1 MMTVLSFI
9 IAISILV
16 VIHEY
21 GHFWVARRCGVKVL
35 RFSVGFGKPFWS
47 FKDKHGTEFA
57 VAPLPLGGYVKMLD
71 EREGPVAEEEK
82 HQAFTQKTASQ
93 RIAIA
98 AAGPIAN
105 FLFAILAYWALYMM
119 GVTGLT
125 PVVGKVDPQSPLAG
139 QVEVGD
145 RILSIGDEAVTSYR
159 DFSWKLISYIGDSGR
174 IELQVETAGYER
186 KTVGFDANR
195 WLVGEETPDPIKGIG
210 LYPRTHSLEIPAIV
224 GVVTEGG
231 AADLA
236 GILPKDRI
244 VAMNGIAVQDWYGF
258 VDIIRGNPG
267 QTVPLTVERL
277 GDEIELQ
284 ISLGSKVQKDGT
296 RTGFAGVGFDQ
307 ESAPEIPADWFV
319 VTRLGPAD
327 AFLQGIQSTWDL
339 VVMTLDSLW
348 KMIQGDVSV
357 KNLSGPITIAKVA
370 GSSASGGIES
380 FISFLAL
387 LSVSLGVL
395 NLLPVPVLDGGH
407 ILYYS
412 IEAIRR
418 KPLSEKVQILGVK
431 IGMAMLLSLMLV
443 AFYNDISRL

>member
-47 FKDKHGTEFA
+47 FKDKQGTEFA

-105 FLFAILAYWALYMM
+105 FLFAIFAYWALYMM
-119 GVTGLT
+119 GVTGLS
-125 PVVGKVDPQSPLAG
+125 PVVGKIDEQSPLVG
-139 QVEVGD
+139 QVQVGD
-145 RILSIGDEAVTSYR
+145 KILAVGDESITSYR
-159 DFSWKLISYIGDSGR
+159 DLSWQLISHIGDTGR
-174 IELQVETAGYER
+174 IELQIETPDYDK
-186 KTVGFDANR
+186 KTVGFDVER
-195 WLVGEETPDPIKGIG
+195 WLVGQDTPDPMRGLG
-210 LYPRTHSLEIPAIV
+210 LYPRTHTLAIPAIV
-224 GVVTEGG
+224 GEVSPEG
-231 AADLA
+231 AAAKA
-236 GILPKDRI
+236 GLKPKDLI
-244 VAMNGIAVQDWYGF
+244 LSMNDIAIEDWRDF
-258 VDIIRGNPG
+258 VKVIRDNAG
-267 QTVPLTVERL
+267 QTVPLVIERAGQQQTLSIAL
-277 GDEIELQ
+277 GERTLDD
-284 ISLGSKVQKDGT
+284 GKKV
-296 RTGFAGVGFDQ
+296 GFAGVGFDP
-307 ESAPEIPADWFV
+307 ESAPEIPPEWLV
-319 VTRLGPAD
+319 ITRLGPVD
-327 AFLQGIQSTWDL
+327 ALFQGMKSTWDL
-339 VVMTLDSLW
+339 VTMTLSSLW

-412 IEAIRR
+412 IEAIRG
-418 KPLSEKVQILGVK
+418 KALSEKVQILGVK
-431 IGMAMLLSLMLV
+431 IGLAMLLSLMLI